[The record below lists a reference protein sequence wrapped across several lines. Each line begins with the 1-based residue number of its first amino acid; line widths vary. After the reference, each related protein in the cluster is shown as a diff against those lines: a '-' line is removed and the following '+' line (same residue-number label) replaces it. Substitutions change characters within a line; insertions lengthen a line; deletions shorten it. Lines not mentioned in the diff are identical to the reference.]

1 MEGGRIMAKKGLIIK
16 MLSFIVAVILLQ
28 SSVHAGEVLKIGGVG
43 SALGSMK
50 LLAAAFEKLHQDAKI
65 EILTSLG
72 TSGGIKAV
80 SKDAIDIG
88 IGGRPMTDEER
99 NLGLSVVEYAKTPLI
114 FVTGKDVNVSGL
126 SAEEIIK
133 IYNGETIAWLNG
145 KHIHIILRPITDSE
159 TIILKTAS
167 PEIGKA
173 VEGALSRGD
182 MNIATTAQDAADMLE
197 KIPGAFG
204 FSTLT
209 LIISENRSVKVLSFN
224 GVTPSIKTIR
234 NGSYPFFA
242 SYYFVTKP
250 GDSALTKKFID
261 FVQSPE
267 GRKIQEESGN
277 LAVKGNPGT

>member
-1 MEGGRIMAKKGLIIK
+1 
-16 MLSFIVAVILLQ
+16 
-28 SSVHAGEVLKIGGVG
+28 
-43 SALGSMK
+43 MK
-50 LLAAAFEKLHQDAKI
+50 LLAEAFEKLHQDARI
-65 EILTSLG
+65 EVLPSLG

-80 SKDAIDIG
+80 SKGAIDIG
-88 IGGRPMTDEER
+88 VAGRPMTDEER
-99 NLGLSVVEYAKTPLI
+99 NLGLSVIEYAKTSLI

-133 IYNGETIAWLNG
+133 IYNGETIAWPDG

-159 TIILKTAS
+159 TIILKTAA

-182 MNIATTAQDAADMLE
+182 MNVVPTAQEAADMLE

-209 LIISENRSVKVLSFN
+209 LVISENRSLNVLF
-224 GVTPSIKTIR
+224 GVTPGVKTIR
-234 NGSYPFFA
+234 DGSYPFFV
-242 SYYFVTKP
+242 SCYLITKP
-250 GDSALTKKFID
+250 GPPALIKKFTD

-267 GRKIQEESGN
+267 GRKILEESGN